1 MEKRFIGKTA
11 VITGATSGMGRA
23 VAKAFAE
30 EGADVAVVGRN
41 EERARDVTDFINN
54 SGSGS
59 AKYFLC
65 DVSSYDAVQ
74 CLHEEITASYS
85 HIDILY
91 NGMGIYKTYTLEELD
106 MDWWDQTFKTNV
118 NATMYMTKCFID
130 DLVKTKGCI
139 ITTASISGMELYT
152 KGRKNYMYAPSKA
165 ALVKFCKLVAL
176 NYAKDVRVN
185 VICPGIVQ
193 TEIFENP
200 DLSRFDGLIPI
211 GRVAQPED
219 ITGLV
224 KFLASKDAAYITG
237 AVIPIDGAMSLL

>member
-30 EGADVAVVGRN
+30 EGADVAIVGRN
-41 EERARDVTDFINN
+41 EERAREVTDFINN
-54 SGSGS
+54 SGTGS

-65 DVSSYDAVQ
+65 DVSDYDAVQ
-74 CLHEEITASYS
+74 KLHTEVTAAYS

-91 NGMGIYKTYTLEELD
+91 NGAGIYKTYTLDELD

-118 NATMYMTKCFID
+118 NATMYMTKCFIG
-130 DLVKTKGCI
+130 DLVKAKGCI
-139 ITTASISGMELYT
+139 INNASNVGMERYT

-165 ALVKFCKLVAL
+165 AVISFSKLVAV

-185 VICPGIVQ
+185 VICPGVIK

-200 DLSRFDGLIPI
+200 DFSRFDGKIPI
-211 GRVAQPED
+211 GYIAQPED

-224 KFLASKDAAYITG
+224 KFLASKDAEYITG